1 VNEAQSAPAQTKTW
15 RALFQERWRQRRAA
29 LMTVTLGGLL
39 TLALCFVYQ
48 AHLPIATT
56 FDLKIYDTLLP
67 LKRVESSGLPVIV
80 DLDEASFATYGQW
93 QWPRYRMAD
102 LVDALH
108 DYQVAA
114 IGLDV
119 LFVEPDR
126 TSPDEIQA
134 ALQRDK
140 GITPTFQNLPPEFRD
155 NDRLFAEALARV
167 PATLAAFAQ
176 NEDAPPSPSL
186 PRFSIIERAA
196 YDDLPP
202 LDTGLPSFPNAIQ
215 PLPILEA
222 AAPASFINFLTDMDG
237 VVRRVPLLVKIG
249 DSVHPSL
256 ALRTVMR
263 ALGKKS
269 LTAHLDGNGLHTL
282 KLGQFSIPVT
292 SAAEFHIPF
301 SGPHGAYPY
310 ISAKDVLQKRV
321 PPEQLAGKIAFIGTS
336 AVGLRDIRA
345 TPLDPVT
352 PGVEI
357 HAAIADALL
366 TQNAIQIP
374 LWSDRAQVCIILLC
388 GLFATLAFGFA
399 RARVYLPTA
408 LLALAG
414 FAGASC
420 ALFARGIFFSPLY
433 GIVTIIA
440 VGGILL
446 FPRLWQEER
455 QKLAIRN
462 TFSHYVAPEIVRH
475 VLRSP
480 DDVFAGEERVV
491 SILFTDIREF
501 TNLSERLTPHQTVHL
516 LNRYFTPMTALV
528 RESRGTVDKFI
539 GDALMAFW
547 NAPLDVPEH
556 PRLAVMTAL
565 AMQERL
571 TEMNAAL
578 VDDFGIRLAIGA
590 GIHTG
595 PVYVG
600 NMGSREMV
608 NYTLI
613 GDGVNLAARLETL
626 CARYGVGL
634 IVSEPTREA
643 CEAASSPLYFQ
654 YLDTIRAKGK
664 QISTRIYAPMLF
676 ETAHARHEELLL
688 WDAAIHDYLAAD
700 FAQAKARF
708 QELRET
714 FTKPLYALYA
724 DRAALLRREPPPNW
738 DGVWNWKEK

>member
-1 VNEAQSAPAQTKTW
+1 VNEVRHTASQGKTL
-15 RALFQERWRQRRAA
+15 RAFFQKHGRQHRAA
-29 LMTVTLGGLL
+29 LVTLMLGSLL
-39 TLALCFVYQ
+39 TLALCLVYT
-48 AHLPIATT
+48 AHLPVVTAL
-56 FDLKIYDTLLP
+56 DLKIYDALLP
-67 LKRVESSGLPVIV
+67 LKRVESSGRVVIV
-80 DLDEASFATYGQW
+80 DLNEASFAAYGQW
-93 QWPRYRMAD
+93 PWPRYRLAD
-102 LVDALH
+102 LVDTLH

-114 IGLDV
+114 IGLDM

-126 TSPDEIQA
+126 TSPNEIQK

-140 GITPTFQNLPPEFRD
+140 GITASFQNLPPESRD

-176 NEDAPPSPSL
+176 NDAPPSEPSSH
-186 PRFSIIERAA
+186 FNVIERAA
-196 YDDLPP
+196 YD
-202 LDTGLPSFPNAIQ
+202 GLPSFDAGLPPFQSAIW

-222 AAPASFINFLTDMDG
+222 AAPASFANVLADADG
-237 VVRRVPLLVKIG
+237 VVRSVPLLVKVG
-249 DSVHPSL
+249 ETVQPAL
-256 ALRTVMR
+256 ALYTVMR

-269 LTAHLDGNGLHTL
+269 LTAYLDGNGLHTL
-282 KLGQFSIPVT
+282 KFDKLSVPVT
-292 SAAEFHIPF
+292 PAAEFHIPF

-310 ISAKDVLQKRV
+310 ISAKDVLQKRTS
-321 PPEQLAGKIAFIGTS
+321 PEQLAGKIVFIGTS

-345 TPLDPVT
+345 TPFDQVM

-366 TQNAIQIP
+366 TQNAIRIP
-374 LWSDRAQVCIILLC
+374 FWSDQAQVSILLLC
-388 GLFATLAFGFA
+388 GLFATLVFGFA

-408 LLALAG
+408 FLVLAG
-414 FAGASC
+414 TVGASC
-420 ALFARGIFFSPLY
+420 HLFTQGIFFSPLY
-433 GIVTIIA
+433 GIVTMIT

-462 TFSHYVAPEIVRH
+462 TFSHYVAPEIVKH

-480 DDVFAGEERVV
+480 DAVLAGEERVV

-547 NAPLDVPEH
+547 NAPLNVPEH

-578 VDDFGIRLAIGA
+578 VEDLGIRLAIGA

-600 NMGSREMV
+600 NMGSQEMLS
-608 NYTLI
+608 YTLI

-634 IVSEPTREA
+634 IVSESTRDA
-643 CEAASSPLYFQ
+643 CEALSSPLHFQ
-654 YLDTIRAKGK
+654 YLDTIRVKGK
-664 QISTRIYAPMLF
+664 QNSTRIYAPMLS
-676 ETAHARHEELLL
+676 ETATARHEELLL
-688 WDAAIHDYLAAD
+688 WDTAIHAYLAAD
-700 FAQAKARF
+700 FAKAGTGF
-708 QELRET
+708 QKLHET
-714 FTKPLYALYA
+714 FAKPLYALFA
-724 DRAALLRREPPPNW
+724 DRAALLQREPPPDW
-738 DGVWNWKEK
+738 DGVWNWKGK